1 MGGSPS
7 GLADSSFL
15 NSELHMVRMT
25 NLFALTIATLFGF
38 VLILPNPATATLVP
52 LTSVKGWPNGRVSND
67 TPPNAID
74 GNTNTYSWTTESNN
88 AVNPSFL
95 GVGFNSSPVNRIRL
109 WKLPDS
115 GFGFTPNIKN
125 LAIQYTNSN
134 PATPLDLR
142 TWQNVSGLTTGS
154 GGNEP
159 INASSINANGT
170 VTGDVHNS
178 SAGDGWASL
187 RFDVVQATGMRIAF
201 SVPSGSPINHYR
213 VGEFQ
218 VHIPEPCAIALL
230 LSGVVAWVAS
240 RRVRRG

>member
-1 MGGSPS
+1 MFRIANPIA
-7 GLADSSFL
+7 LAT
-15 NSELHMVRMT
+15 V
-25 NLFALTIATLFGF
+25 TLFTLTL
-38 VLILPNPATATLVP
+38 VLPNPATAALVP

-74 GNTNTYSWTTESNN
+74 GNTNSYTWTTESNN

-125 LAIQYTNSN
+125 LAIQYTNNN

-178 SAGDGWASL
+178 PAGDGWASL
-187 RFDVVQATGMRIAF
+187 RFDLVQATGMRIAF

-218 VHIPEPCAIALL
+218 VHIPEPGTIALL
-230 LSGVVAWVAS
+230 LSGLAAGMAC
-240 RRVRRG
+240 RCVRRG